1 MKKRMLSKEALIVGR
16 RSSGFLLSEMASAA
30 LLAGTAVASA
40 APPSVEQWLRSMHA
54 QSPYSLTPGISA
66 VVITNND
73 DVKTFGIGVQQ
84 FGKKTR

>member
-16 RSSGFLLSEMASAA
+16 RSFFSCRRMASAA